1 MCESMD
7 HPQIKSPASPALGVA
22 LQAETAALRN
32 DLDQATQLAAE
43 YQRRLSS
50 KNNDFAGLKSTLEK
64 AQEDLSAMQNTI
76 GELRAE
82 RHRYANEAMR
92 AIALERRLQKIA
104 HERDLLKAELEM
116 YRSRCVC
123 DGAGKSPAIDLS
135 SAPAAQTAASTKAG
149 KQQASRPVQ
158 GAENYDM
165 SREFIPMP
173 FDDPEEPMDISFSS

>member
-1 MCESMD
+1 MD
-7 HPQIKSPASPALGVA
+7 HPQIKSPASPTLGAA

-50 KNNDFAGLKSTLEK
+50 KSNDFAALKEMLEK
-64 AQEDLSAMQNTI
+64 AHSDLNAMQSTI

-104 HERDLLKAELEM
+104 QERDLLRGEVELYRNRCTCNGAAEGQVNDISPGRE
-116 YRSRCVC
+116 
-123 DGAGKSPAIDLS
+123 DTAAAGSAGPTKRPMPSPAQS
-135 SAPAAQTAASTKAG
+135 GGT
-149 KQQASRPVQ
+149 SR
-158 GAENYDM
+158 
-165 SREFIPMP
+165 SFIPLP
-173 FDDPEEPMDISFSS
+173 YDEPEEPMDISFSS